1 MQQRAVETR
10 GRILEAAVREFSD
23 KGFHGARV
31 DVIAAEAGV
40 NKQRIYAYFANKET
54 LFSEVIRHCFAMIGQ
69 EEALFLDLGDGDA
82 PHMSEILLRHY
93 MFFHARVPEF
103 WRLLAWE
110 NLESGRHAHVL
121 KDVRESVFAHL
132 RRLYQAGQAQGVF
145 HGQVS
150 FETYL
155 FVLSAIAFFYY
166 ANQRTLSQTLN
177 IELGDPAVRERMIR
191 ECLTMLHDGAH
202 APSQISLASSEAITT
217 EGVLP

>member
-1 MQQRAVETR
+1 
-10 GRILEAAVREFSD
+10 ILEAAVREFSD

-31 DVIAAEAGV
+31 DVIATAAGV

-54 LFSEVIRHCFAMIGQ
+54 LFSEVIRHIFTLIGD
-69 EEALFLDLGDGDA
+69 EEALFLDLGDDDA

-121 KDVRESVFAHL
+121 KDVRETAFAHL
-132 RRLYQAGQAQGVF
+132 RRIYHAGQRTGIF
-145 HGQVS
+145 HERVS
-150 FETYL
+150 FATYL

-177 IELGDPAVRERMIR
+177 RDLADPAVREQVIR
-191 ECLTMLHDGAH
+191 ECLSLLATHDH
-202 APSQISLASSEAITT
+202 LASTEAMHQ
-217 EGVLP
+217 GVSR

>member
-23 KGFHGARV
+23 KGFHGARI
-31 DVIAAEAGV
+31 DAIAADAGV

-54 LFSEVIRHCFAMIGQ
+54 LFSEVIRHCFALIGQ
-69 EEALFLDLGDGDA
+69 EEEIFLDLGAADA

-110 NLESGRHAHVL
+110 NLESGRHVPAL
-121 KDVRESVFAHL
+121 KDVRETVFAHL
-132 RRLYQAGQAQGVF
+132 RRLYQAGQAQGVL
-145 HGQVS
+145 HGGVS

-177 IELGDPAVRERMIR
+177 RDLADPAVREQVIR
-191 ECLTMLHDGAH
+191 ECLTLLHDGAT
-202 APSQISLASSEAITT
+202 APTT
-217 EGVLP
+217 TSTLQGVTP